1 MELFIRVVNGQPFEH
16 PILGDNF
23 RAAFPDVDVNN
34 LPPEFARFERVVAP
48 KLRPYETVHPDDPTY
63 ELVDGVYKD
72 VWHKRDMTPE
82 EIAAKQQET
91 KDEWAVR
98 PNAENFTAWV
108 FDKVHCCFRAPTPC
122 PNDGKNYFWQGTTSS
137 WVETPQYPDDG
148 KRYTLDFAS
157 AAWVEV
163 TQP

>member
-48 KLRPYETVHPDDPTY
+48 KLRPYETLAPNDPTY

-72 VWHKRDMTPE
+72 VWHKREMTPE
-82 EIAAKQQET
+82 EISAKQQAI
-91 KDEWAVR
+91 KDEWATR
-98 PNAENFTAWV
+98 PNAENFVAWV
-108 FDKVHCCFRAPTPC
+108 FDELTCLFKPPIPY
-122 PNDGKNYFWQGTTSS
+122 PNDGKEYFWQGTTLS
-137 WVETPQYPDDG
+137 WVEVPQYPNDG
-148 KRYTLDFAS
+148 KTYKLNFAS
-157 AAWVEV
+157 ATWVEV
-163 TQP
+163 TKN